1 MVSYIVNV
9 SNYKIHVIKLKNK
22 GWLQVRSVHSDIIQ
36 FRGSH
41 YDYGYMQGE
50 HLKNSLIIKNRH
62 RDWRLR
68 RPRFTIDEAEAKQAF
83 MRFAP
88 GIWEELLGLRDA
100 LQQPMSMILRDFGNY
115 RVQPVYSGCSILTG
129 KDYMI
134 RNYDYHPKTYEG
146 RYNLFQPTDG
156 GYAVIGPSQRVTGR
170 MDGMNE
176 KGLVMGY
183 NFMHRKDPGD
193 GFICHM
199 IGRIILE
206 MCATTEE
213 AIELV
218 KEIPHRT
225 SFSYIVL
232 DEKEETYVIEATPRS
247 VQVHQSNV
255 CTNHF
260 EVLQHENRRF
270 IAESQERLNAINNQ
284 KAQATDAY
292 KAFRLLND
300 TDKGVFVSNYKS
312 WSGTLH
318 TSAYFPTEKQAWIA
332 LGGDQEPV
340 KIDFESW
347 LSGKNLERSKIFGE
361 IDTSSGFAHMDE
373 NPR

>member
-1 MVSYIVNV
+1 M
-9 SNYKIHVIKLKNK
+9 K
-22 GWLQVRSVHSDIIQ
+22 QVYSDIIQ

-41 YDYGYMQGE
+41 YDYGFMQGE
-50 HLKNSLIIKNRH
+50 RIKDSLIIRNRLKSWQ
-62 RDWRLR
+62 RR
-68 RPRFTIDEAEAKQAF
+68 RPKFIIDELEAKQAF

-100 LQQPMSMILRDFGNY
+100 LKQPMDLILRDFGNY

-129 KDYMI
+129 NDYMI

-146 RYNLFQPTDG
+146 RYNFFQPTDG
-156 GYAVIGPSQRVTGR
+156 GYAAIGPTQRITGR

-183 NFMHRKDPGD
+183 NFINRKDPGD

-206 MCATTEE
+206 TCANVEE

-232 DEKEETYVIEATPRS
+232 DQKGETFVIEATPRS
-247 VQVHQSNV
+247 VHVHQANV

-260 EVLQHENRRF
+260 DVLQHENRRF
-270 IAESQERLNAINNQ
+270 TKESEERLQALNEQ
-284 KAQATDAY
+284 KGDVTDAY
-292 KAFRLLND
+292 RAFRLLND
-300 TDKGVFVSNYKS
+300 TDKGVFVDNYQS
-312 WSGTLH
+312 WSGTIH
-318 TSAYFPTEKQAWIA
+318 TSAYFPKEKKAWIA
-332 LGGDQEPV
+332 LGGDQEPIV
-340 KIDFESW
+340 FDFGAWLAGEDITEEKIY
-347 LSGKNLERSKIFGE
+347 GIV
-361 IDTSSGFAHMDE
+361 DTDAGFAHMDE
-373 NPR
+373 NAR